1 MCRVPSVHRFASFLG
16 KVLAELALDGKTQ
29 YDIDGFRF
37 QRDAVQNSSFPLAF
51 WRGDMTS
58 ARL

>member
-1 MCRVPSVHRFASFLG
+1 MFRWASFLG
-16 KVLAELALDGKTQ
+16 KVLTEIAIDGTTQ
-29 YDIDGFRF
+29 YDIDAFRF
-37 QRDAVQNSSFPLAF
+37 QREAVQDKNFPRVF